1 MRRKPCGLQLRKDE
15 LRAFVAASRQRI
27 VEAAACLVSR
37 LLRLRRSPPYCR
49 PGGDSS
55 GVVTARGVPI
65 NVARR
70 VGSPTGCAR
79 CFVFATRILLPGI
92 LGELL
97 AAKSEHGLDRGF
109 QRILYDQQRRP
120 KRPSSILLL
129 PSSNARSF
137 SCVRSDANILCI
149 QELLRGGRSQNSRAA
164 SPERLA
170 CVMTKVD
177 TVQQGLFRPESLRAR
192 ELAWQGRPAL
202 VTGNPLAHAISRR
215 V

>member
-1 MRRKPCGLQLRKDE
+1 MLHVESVAPPGA
-15 LRAFVAASRQRI
+15 RAV
-27 VEAAACLVSR
+27 L
-37 LLRLRRSPPYCR
+37 
-49 PGGDSS
+49 
-55 GVVTARGVPI
+55 
-65 NVARR
+65 
-70 VGSPTGCAR
+70 
-79 CFVFATRILLPGI
+79 VFATRILLPGI

-149 QELLRGGRSQNSRAA
+149 QELLRGGRSRNSRAA

-202 VTGNPLAHAISRR
+202 ATGNHLARARDQPARVRMVRNARIS
-215 V
+215 VIGGAGGTNPSQQGPPAPISTKLH